1 MATAP
6 GVCADIPA
14 TEGRD
19 EVTPEFRQEAYSSKR
34 ISEEKRKN
42 NTEKKSM
49 CEPLLEYYYKIKISF
64 NDGHKEFIRQ
74 TQNKEYV
81 LG

>member
-1 MATAP
+1 MLISGWVYISLSFPRFRTVFLVATAP
-6 GVCADIPA
+6 GVRADIPA

-49 CEPLLEYYYKIKISF
+49 CEPLLEYYYKIK
-64 NDGHKEFIRQ
+64 
-74 TQNKEYV
+74 
-81 LG
+81 